1 MCMKFDESNYLYED
15 DSEVDLQEMNNQ
27 PKDNT
32 GILVASLSALVI
44 ILIGMLSSDMDFISL
59 YFSK

>member
-27 PKDNT
+27 PIDNT

-44 ILIGMLSSDMDFISL
+44 ILIGMLSSDIDFISL

>member
-1 MCMKFDESNYLYED
+1 MKFDESNYLYED

-27 PKDNT
+27 PIDNT

>member
-27 PKDNT
+27 PIDNT

>member
-1 MCMKFDESNYLYED
+1 MKFDESNYLYED

-27 PKDNT
+27 PIDNT

-44 ILIGMLSSDMDFISL
+44 ILIGMLSSDIDFISL

>member
-15 DSEVDLQEMNNQ
+15 DSEVDVQEMNNQ
-27 PKDNT
+27 PIDHT

-44 ILIGMLSSDMDFISL
+44 VLIGMLSSDMDFISL

>member
-1 MCMKFDESNYLYED
+1 MKFDESNYLYED

-27 PKDNT
+27 PIDNT

-44 ILIGMLSSDMDFISL
+44 ILIGMLSSDINFISL

>member
-1 MCMKFDESNYLYED
+1 MKFDESNYLYED

-27 PKDNT
+27 PIDNT

-44 ILIGMLSSDMDFISL
+44 VLIGMLSSDMDFISL

>member
-1 MCMKFDESNYLYED
+1 MKFDESNYLYED

-27 PKDNT
+27 PIDNT
-32 GILVASLSALVI
+32 GILVASLSALGI